1 MALAYRLKLTMD
13 QLDYPVWR
21 TVVVPEDLTL
31 EKLLEVFKT
40 LFSWPMDE
48 AASLNLAD
56 SPWED
61 AVLKDIGTSLGLGEY
76 FKLAYPVFLCGKEQ
90 WRHRIQLEE
99 IIDSETAMHY
109 ARCIAGE
116 GHRPP
121 REVGGVSGYKAFL
134 CAVENVNHPKHYQS
148 LEWAEKDTGG
158 RMFDKKYFYILEVNR
173 QLKRL

>member
-21 TVVVPEDLTL
+21 TVVLPEETSLDQMMTI
-31 EKLLEVFKT
+31 FKV

-48 AASLNLAD
+48 PAGLYLAD

-61 AVLKDIGTSLGLGEY
+61 AVLEPIDGSMRLSQYLKAD
-76 FKLAYPVFLCGKEQ
+76 YPVFCCTLEN

-99 IIDSETAMHY
+99 VIDSLTTMHY

-121 REVGGVSGYKAFL
+121 TAVGGIGGYKAFL

-148 LEWAEKDTGG
+148 LEWAEKDTDG